1 MKKKMLL
8 FGSFSAMLLST
19 FMLIRP
25 ANASI
30 GSSCT
35 SKGCEQNSGH
45 LLFASRQAVANGGC
59 ICPLPHPTF
68 NGCALAG
75 AERQVK

>member
-8 FGSFSAMLLST
+8 LGSFSAMLLSAV
-19 FMLIRP
+19 MLIMP
-25 ANASI
+25 ANASA

-45 LLFASRQAVANGGC
+45 LLFASCEAVANGGC
-59 ICPLPHPTF
+59 VCPLPHPTF

-75 AERQVK
+75 AERQLQ